1 MAGKHACYWAT
12 LCLCVVLVGCGE
24 TNELGRLPVTGSVTL
39 KGKPLDQ
46 GTIEFAPTGET
57 GVSGG
62 AMIADGDYQ
71 IPGDKGLPPGMYT
84 VRISSAD
91 ETSGEAEK
99 LPGESDAMAEE
110 RIPAKYNTES
120 KITREVKSNG
130 ENKFDFKIE

>member
-1 MAGKHACYWAT
+1 MAGKTFCTWAALL
-12 LCLCVVLVGCGE
+12 LCGLLVGCGE
-24 TNELGRLPVTGSVTL
+24 KNELGRLRVTGSVTL
-39 KGKPLDQ
+39 DGKPLDQ

-62 AMIADGDYQ
+62 AMITDGEYE
-71 IPGDKGLPPGMYT
+71 IPGDRGLPPGTYT

-91 ETSGEAEK
+91 EKSGEAEK

-120 KITREVKSNG
+120 EITREVKAEG

>member
-1 MAGKHACYWAT
+1 MVGKRACYWAT

-62 AMIADGDYQ
+62 AMIAAGDYQ

-84 VRISSAD
+84 VRISSAA
-91 ETSGEAEK
+91 EESGRVEQA
-99 LPGESDAMAEE
+99 PGESDTVAEE
-110 RIPAKYNTES
+110 RIPAKYNTDSE
-120 KITREVKSNG
+120 ITVEVKSDG